1 MAVEGTVQRV
11 EVAADPQHVYEVALD
26 IEQYPSWAG
35 GVRTVSVLEE
45 DEYGRPLRADFVVDA
60 MIKVV
65 SYTLVYDYDHDN
77 GFSWSAIANEDIRS
91 LEGQYEFNEIEGNET
106 EVVYALKVEPA
117 FTVPGFLR
125 KQAEKQIV
133 GTALRGLKKRAEET
147 AL

>member
-26 IEQYPSWAG
+26 LEQYPSWAG
-35 GVRTVSVLEE
+35 GVRTVSVIEE

-65 SYTLVYDYDHDN
+65 AYTLVYDYDHDN

-91 LEGQYEFNEIEGNET
+91 LEGQYEFNEIDDHET

-147 AL
+147 AP